1 MNIEDNTQLPESAP
15 RAASPAIKLPRTNN
29 QIKAAVIADGVAAKA
44 KWKTL
49 LAEAKSVWTKV
60 PPEDLAKVD
69 GNFYKLAGL
78 VQLRYQVSREE
89 SDRQVKSFFDK
100 HYSVA

>member
-1 MNIEDNTQLPESAP
+1 MNIESNTKPSESTLGTSSTP
-15 RAASPAIKLPRTNN
+15 VKLPRTNN
-29 QIKAAVIADGVAAKA
+29 QIKAAVIADGLAAKA

-49 LAEAKSVWTKV
+49 LAEAKTVWTKV

-89 SDRQVKSFFDK
+89 SDRQVKDFFDK